1 MRQLKKYSNRLTD
14 QLVHC
19 LIVSLVMSDF
29 LNSILESSNTPWLSA
44 LVLGLMTAISP
55 CPLATNITAVGFIS
69 KDIGNKHRVFLNGVF
84 YTLGRA
90 ITYTAIPLIIFL
102 GADQFAFSGFF
113 QRYGEKMIGPILFII
128 GLFMLDVIK
137 IKFPG
142 LSSLSEKMQAKTKW
156 GYWDAMVLGMLFA
169 LAFCPYSGVL
179 YFGMLVPMTVSSA
192 SGLYLPIV
200 FALATG
206 IPVIIFA
213 GIIAYTISGI
223 GGVYHK
229 VKVFELWFRR
239 TVAVLFI
246 VVGVYYIIRVLL

>member
-1 MRQLKKYSNRLTD
+1 MEFLTN
-14 QLVHC
+14 L
-19 LIVSLVMSDF
+19 
-29 LNSILESSNTPWLSA
+29 LESITIPWVTA

-69 KDIGNKHRVFLNGVF
+69 KDIENRKRVFVNGLL

-90 ITYTAIPLIIFL
+90 ISYTTIATIIYL
-102 GADQFAFSGFF
+102 GADQFKFSGFF
-113 QRYGEKMIGPILFII
+113 QRYGEKILGPLLIII

-142 LSSLSEKMQAKTKW
+142 ISGLTSKMEKKTKW
-156 GYWDAMVLGMLFA
+156 GYFDAILLGMFFA

-179 YFGMLVPMTVSSA
+179 YFGMLIPMTINSA

-213 GIIAYTISGI
+213 WVLAFAVSGI
-223 GGVYHK
+223 GTVYNK
-229 VKVFELWFRR
+229 VKTFELWFRR
-239 TVAVLFI
+239 IIAVLFI
-246 VVGVYYIIRVLL
+246 LVGIYYIFRVFL